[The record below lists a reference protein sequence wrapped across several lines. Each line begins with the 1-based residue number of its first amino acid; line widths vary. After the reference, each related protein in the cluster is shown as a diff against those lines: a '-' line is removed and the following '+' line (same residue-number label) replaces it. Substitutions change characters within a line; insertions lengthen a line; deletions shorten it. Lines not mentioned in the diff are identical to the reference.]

1 MEATR
6 VEREYDGA
14 GLQCVDYWRPSP
26 AHVGDTLVADFV
38 RLQPWDL
45 LSVGVVL
52 VDRFAR
58 VLFANALARSMSV
71 SNGAVRIDATLAART
86 PSHRFETI
94 IKTSLDWDQ
103 VRAAV
108 LPSPSGGRPMLAI
121 VSPLRVQQA
130 KHSGRREAVALVML
144 CDTERQAP
152 VPIAWMMEAYR
163 LTPAEARVACAIA
176 SGVGVAEVARQLRIS
191 SSTVRTHLAQV
202 YGKTGTRSQTQ
213 LGRIVTMLGVAA
225 TALGGA

>member
-1 MEATR
+1 
-6 VEREYDGA
+6 
-14 GLQCVDYWRPSP
+14 
-26 AHVGDTLVADFV
+26 
-38 RLQPWDL
+38 
-45 LSVGVVL
+45 
-52 VDRFAR
+52 
-58 VLFANALARSMSV
+58 MSV

-108 LPSPSGGRPMLAI
+108 LPSPTGGRPMLAI

-130 KHSGRREAVALVML
+130 KHSDRREAVALVML

-225 TALGGA
+225 TALDGA